1 MAELA
6 DESPGEWLSVSALA
20 RALGVDKAAVSRRVA
35 RLEAAGALST
45 RAGERGTKLINH
57 DEFNL
62 AVEMTKDAIR
72 ETNGRAAS
80 PVHRMAA
87 EASGRRSAAAT
98 QVAEPAMGD
107 APGDPILGREQAR
120 RTKIA
125 ADTAQLQFDALKGEL
140 VRISDFSDRVTVQG
154 ETLARVIDRLPDE
167 AIALAS
173 VEAKNGSAFAQ
184 ALMDAMRRDP
194 QGARSFF
201 RILARN
207 QRGAIADAFAAL
219 TQAPAEETAGATLEN
234 EMVE

>member
-1 MAELA
+1 M
-6 DESPGEWLSVSALA
+6 V
-20 RALGVDKAAVSRRVA
+20 
-35 RLEAAGALST
+35 
-45 RAGERGTKLINH
+45 
-57 DEFNL
+57 
-62 AVEMTKDAIR
+62 
-72 ETNGRAAS
+72 
-80 PVHRMAA
+80 A

-107 APGDPILGREQAR
+107 APSDPILGREQAR

-167 AIALAS
+167 AVALAS

-219 TQAPAEETAGATLEN
+219 AQAPAEETATAPIES
-234 EMVE
+234 EMVA